1 MMRIRVPG
9 NILLA
14 GEYAVLEE
22 GGLGLC
28 MAVDE
33 YVELDA
39 EADPPL
45 PGPGNAEHVFVG
57 IMGGAS
63 AVWTAGRA
71 SDNPLFSAVAAAC
84 DRILREA
91 GGPAP
96 DKGSGLRITVDSRS
110 FQYPDGRKRGLGSSA
125 AICVAVAALLL
136 RGLRDDPAYPDFV
149 FRSALEGH
157 RAVQGGRGSGYDVA
171 ASVFGGLGLFSG
183 GRHPSFERLGERDL
197 PEMTLLRGSRPVS
210 SADAVRSWEAWKQ
223 WDEAAARR
231 YREESDLIV
240 RELAAADRREDF
252 IAALH
257 RAADLG
263 RNIGAAIGVS
273 AVPDDECAECR
284 DETTGV
290 KALGAGN
297 ELVLAYSLYPLAG
310 PAIRPAAGG
319 FEWLEE

>member
-22 GGLGLC
+22 GGLGLS

-39 EADPPL
+39 EPDPAL
-45 PGPGNAEHVFVG
+45 SGQGASGHLFVG

-63 AVWTAGRA
+63 AVWTAGLA
-71 SDNPLFSAVAAAC
+71 ADNPLFAAVAAAC
-84 DRILREA
+84 DRVLREER
-91 GGPAP
+91 GGGLDGP
-96 DKGSGLRITVDSRS
+96 GLRITVDSRS

-125 AICVAVAALLL
+125 AACVAVAALLL
-136 RGLRDDPAYPDFV
+136 RDLKDNPAYPDLV

-183 GRHPSFERLGERDL
+183 GDRPTYRRLEAREL
-197 PEMTLLRGSRPVS
+197 PEMTLLRGTRAVS
-210 SADAVRSWEAWKQ
+210 TADAVRSWEAWKRR
-223 WDEAAARR
+223 DGAAARR
-231 YREESDLIV
+231 YREESDALV
-240 RELAAADRREDF
+240 RELVDAGRREDF

-263 RNIGAAIGVS
+263 RSLGAAIGVS
-273 AVPDDECAECR
+273 AVPDDDCAECR
-284 DETTGV
+284 DEGTGV

-297 ELVLAYSLYPLAG
+297 ELILAYSLYPLAG
-310 PAIRPAAGG
+310 DALLPANGG
-319 FEWLEE
+319 FRWLED